1 MRKIIGRKDTC
12 EKFLKHLYY
21 GTANFK
27 DEIIQV
33 SSPYK
38 ANMFSKIEMH
48 KCGGCDVGLPLRDFV
63 RSSRNHFA
71 QCFYK
76 KLSLVLPFFT
86 QVHVLCDLTSHFG
99 QKRKKKKNIHT
110 KSNSRSPNFA
120 RKNGLSTK
128 ESYEQ
133 KLNTF
138 TAAATV
144 KF

>member
-21 GTANFK
+21 GTPNFK

-99 QKRKKKKNIHT
+99 QKRKKKKTYTQRVIHEALILPE
-110 KSNSRSPNFA
+110 RMDYQQ
-120 RKNGLSTK
+120 KNRMNK
-128 ESYEQ
+128 
-133 KLNTF
+133 N
-138 TAAATV
+138 
-144 KF
+144 